1 MEVSADLLG
10 DFLHTIY
17 EGFDTSNEIEPK
29 MWRELQRTMN
39 EAAAE
44 GLARGEYQPRHND
57 RFLDAMRHGNEVFA
71 AFKVHAMGKAMADKL
86 HDANGNIKPFEQWSN
101 DVRTIASHHTGAWLR
116 TEYNTAVLRAHAA
129 ADWQEFVENK
139 DIFPNLRWMPTTSP
153 DAEAS
158 HRSYWEKKLTLPI
171 EHPFWEKHHPQD
183 RWNCKCMLEATDDPT
198 TPVDVV
204 EDMPAQQPQRGLD
217 NNPGKD
223 GHLINDTHP
232 YFPTTCARCPF
243 HKPRGVKNR
252 VRAIFSNQKK
262 DCFNCPYIDAKL
274 PSKQWGEPNAQ
285 PPDEGSYKRA
295 HHGQVLISPYHGE
308 NELDDN
314 KRLAEFLADKLKTK
328 VYLLPRLEQTT
339 EQGRML
345 RRQLLPQGVKE
356 GKNPDYLINGQ
367 LFDGKSMF
375 GLKRDA
381 NAKEQHNAIINH
393 IKKAKKQADNIVL
406 EIPGFV
412 DREIIHRTVNGYL
425 SQSGKER
432 VILVHWKNK
441 LLTYGG
447 KTKR

>member
-17 EGFDTSNEIEPK
+17 EGFDSSKEIEPK

-44 GLARGEYQPRHND
+44 GLTRGEYQPRHND

-86 HDANGNIKPFEQWSN
+86 RDSNGNIKPFEKWSI

-129 ADWQEFVENK
+129 ADWQEFIENK

-183 RWNCKCMLEATDDPT
+183 RWNCKCMLEATDDPA

-204 EDMPAQQPQRGLD
+204 EDMPRPQPQRGLD

-232 YFPTTCARCPF
+232 YFPENCARCPYY
-243 HKPRGVKNR
+243 KPRGVKNR
-252 VRAIFSNQKK
+252 IRAMFVAHKK
-262 DCFNCPYIDAKL
+262 DCFNCEYIDNVLPASSRTDLSKYGEKEWEHTYVSDNGAVVTQRERIIEAEQNKQEKEKYTKEKNMCKVLADNGHVIEHLSDTKRTDGLTYDITIDGMPADLKQVDGGAGNIVKYARKALTRQGGKAVVFQL
-274 PSKQWGEPNAQ
+274 PSHEQKYYDA
-285 PPDEGSYKRA
+285 
-295 HHGQVLISPYHGE
+295 I
-308 NELDDN
+308 NEV
-314 KRLAEFLADKLKTK
+314 RRK
-328 VYLLPRLEQTT
+328 V
-339 EQGRML
+339 
-345 RRQLLPQGVKE
+345 E
-356 GKNPDYLINGQ
+356 GKIYFYFADE
-367 LFDGKSMF
+367 KV
-375 GLKRDA
+375 LK
-381 NAKEQHNAIINH
+381 E
-393 IKKAKKQADNIVL
+393 IK
-406 EIPGFV
+406 
-412 DREIIHRTVNGYL
+412 
-425 SQSGKER
+425 
-432 VILVHWKNK
+432 
-441 LLTYGG
+441 
-447 KTKR
+447 